1 MTLYLETYGLALRKS
16 GNTLRITRE
25 GRAVREVP
33 IMQVGSVMVSADGVS
48 ISGGAIRLCREHD
61 IPIFFLPRYGCGM
74 SVLAPVECVRPERL
88 ADQISAH
95 RNPEQVLAISREMVS
110 GKIRNQAAMVRYCR
124 KRRKDHSDCF
134 EACYAAHAAAVEA
147 VLKWLADETPGED
160 MKRMRGRLF
169 SAEGR
174 AASRYW
180 GAVSELMPEAL
191 GFPGRKRKGA
201 ADPVNSMLNYGYA
214 VLSAR
219 IHQAVLRAG
228 LSTYF
233 SFLHSPQPG
242 RASLVYDLM
251 EELRARAVDRVVI
264 GIIGRGRKPST
275 NGEGRLEAG
284 DRRFLIEKLEARW
297 GKDNLKRMI
306 DGRVKALVGAI
317 ETGVDYVPLLF
328 QSNGRYTG
336 QKG

>member
-33 IMQVGSVMVSADGVS
+33 IIQVGSVMISADGVS

-61 IPIFFLPRYGCGM
+61 IPIFFLPRNGGGM
-74 SVLAPVECVRPERL
+74 SVLAPVECIRPERL

-95 RNPEQVLAISREMVS
+95 RNPERVLEISRGMVS
-110 GKIRNQAAMVRYCR
+110 GKIRNQAALVRYCR
-124 KRRKDHSDCF
+124 KRRKGHSDSF
-134 EACYAAHAAAVEA
+134 EACYAAHAATVEA
-147 VLKWLADETPGED
+147 VLKWLAEETPDDE
-160 MKRMRGRLF
+160 MNRMRGRLF

-180 GAVSELMPEAL
+180 GAVSDLVPETL

-201 ADPVNSMLNYGYA
+201 TDPVNSMLNYGYA

-251 EELRARAVDRVVI
+251 EELRAWAVDRVVI

-275 NGEGRLEAG
+275 NAEGRLEAE
-284 DRRFLIEKLEARW
+284 DRRFLIERLEARW
-297 GKDNLKRMI
+297 EADDLKHLI
-306 DGRVKALVGAI
+306 DGRVKALIRAI
-317 ETGVDYVPLLF
+317 ETGEVYEPVIF
-328 QSNGRYTG
+328 QSSGRYTG
-336 QKG
+336 QK